1 MNIKTEQGI
10 QSIQNDVFR
19 ALLDLSFFGS
29 TRIDMIGDTVDKF
42 YRVTITNLLDEEVV
56 TVDNLLMASAIID
69 ARDQTVA
76 YYLHN

>member
-1 MNIKTEQGI
+1 MNTKTKQAVINLE
-10 QSIQNDVFR
+10 NDVFR

-29 TRIDMIGDTVDKF
+29 IKIDLIGDTVDKF
-42 YRVTITNLLDEEVV
+42 YRVTIVDLLDNEIV
-56 TVDNLLMASAIID
+56 TVDNLLMASAIIE